1 MSIQNQKGSSI
12 QDIYKSRKVL
22 ISYLKQQGYATSAHE
37 STTMSEISTMVQTT
51 KETDKETCLDFE
63 VHKENDNETKCH
75 VFYYLKP
82 SSIKQNTLNELVLS
96 YFDDEENMDKSK
108 LTFVLVMHGNV
119 NDTVKKT
126 VKNLWKKYQEYAVV
140 FEIRSLMFNVFDH
153 IYVPEHVKLTTQE
166 KEQLYQTM
174 NIKEDSQ
181 LPEISMFDA
190 VAKAMFLKPGEVCK
204 IKRYDKISFQNDY
217 YRICVI

>member
-22 ISYLKQQGYATSAHE
+22 ISYLKKQGFDTSAHE
-37 STTMSEISTMVQTT
+37 STTMPEVSAMVQST
-51 KETDKETCLDFE
+51 KESDKDTCLDFE
-63 VHKENDNETKCH
+63 VSKESDDETKCH

-82 SSIKQNTLNELVLS
+82 SSIKQNNLNELVLN
-96 YFDDEENMDKSK
+96 YFDEQDNKDKSK
-108 LTFVLVMHGNV
+108 LTFVLVMHGNI

-126 VKNLWKKYQEYAVV
+126 IKNLWKKYQEYAVV
-140 FEIRSLMFNVFDH
+140 FEIKSLMFNVFEH
-153 IYVPEHVKLTTQE
+153 IYVPEHVKLSTQE
-166 KEQLYQTM
+166 KEQLFQSM